1 MKADEVRLYALRGGL
16 KNQAV
21 CYTHFLSN
29 KVFRGDPY
37 YGRRLQRKNPLGG
50 NVFRIALRD
59 DPDVILIGEMRD
71 YETISLAMM
80 AAETGHLV
88 FGTLHTSSAAQ
99 TIDRIIDVCP
109 IHAQDQV
116 RNQLS
121 NMLQGIIAQSLVPRS
136 DRKGR
141 VAAVEDAVKNHIRSN
156 KIPQMETVMHG
167 STQLGMQTL
176 TESLAKLYKTGQ
188 ISYETALEYSNDR
201 TEMEKKLLSGI

>member
-1 MKADEVRLYALRGGL
+1 M
-16 KNQAV
+16 
-21 CYTHFLSN
+21 CYTHFHSH

-188 ISYETALEYSNDR
+188 ISYETEFEYSNDR

>member
-1 MKADEVRLYALRGGL
+1 M
-16 KNQAV
+16 
-21 CYTHFLSN
+21 
-29 KVFRGDPY
+29 
-37 YGRRLQRKNPLGG
+37 
-50 NVFRIALRD
+50 
-59 DPDVILIGEMRD
+59 
-71 YETISLAMM
+71 
-80 AAETGHLV
+80 
-88 FGTLHTSSAAQ
+88 
-99 TIDRIIDVCP
+99 
-109 IHAQDQV
+109 

-136 DRKGR
+136 DRNGR
-141 VAAVEDAVKNHIRSN
+141 VAAVEVMLGTDAV